1 MAKRNTAM
9 KVKSEKREG
18 FWRDCGDGSA
28 AGLYLQV
35 SRSPTE
41 KRVTR
46 SWVFRF
52 TSPITAKRRWMGL
65 GPADAIGLAKAR
77 DLARAARD
85 QVLLGN
91 DPIVEREATRNA
103 KREAHL
109 REIASTMTFRECA
122 DETAE
127 HLSSFRN
134 DKHKAQWQSSLARA
148 NERFGDLN
156 VGSIDVDAIVKFLT
170 PIWRSDAGNRL
181 AHPAAR
187 REGVRLGDRA
197 QVPLR

>member
-1 MAKRNTAM
+1 MTKRNTAM

-18 FWRDCGDGSA
+18 FWRDYGDGSA

-122 DETAE
+122 DEYLAE
-127 HLSSFRN
+127 HRRASATTSTRRN
-134 DKHKAQWQSSLARA
+134 GSRASLAPMSGLVISMSVR
-148 NERFGDLN
+148 
-156 VGSIDVDAIVKFLT
+156 STLT
-170 PIWRSDAGNRL
+170 RS
-181 AHPAAR
+181 
-187 REGVRLGDRA
+187 
-197 QVPLR
+197 